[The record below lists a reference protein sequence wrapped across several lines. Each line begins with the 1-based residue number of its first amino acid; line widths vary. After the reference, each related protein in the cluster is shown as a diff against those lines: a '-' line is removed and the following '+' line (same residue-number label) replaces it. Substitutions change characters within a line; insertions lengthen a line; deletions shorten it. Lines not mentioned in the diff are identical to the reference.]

1 MGRRREEGRKNEGRE
16 KMRRVL
22 PDVAISNPGRGT
34 SKLLQLRIFRKSR
47 VTEGLTLCEVPV
59 LPGNA
64 CSRLP
69 KVPLQG
75 FGDKSPG
82 DEVVFYT
89 FSRHSTPARFRYC
102 FFCNWRFLFH
112 LCLPLI
118 LLLFPGCGLWEGGLP
133 EHIIARIDREEITV
147 DEFNREFKE
156 LVTDQ
161 NREGSRSE
169 LREVKEAYLNQM
181 IERKI
186 LAQEARRLGIQVSAE
201 ELSQAIL
208 EIKRDY
214 PGEGF
219 GEKLGLKGMSLEEWK
234 VRLEEKLLA
243 EKMVRGSHPYK
254 GKIEEK
260 SAQEFYETH
269 RSLFQLPRRVR
280 VRQIVVTDG
289 NEAIQIQKRLKKG
302 ESFEKLAKE
311 KSLGPEKVQGGDLGY
326 FSEGERPA
334 EFDHVFSM
342 EVGAISEVIK
352 SPYGYHLFKL
362 EEKSEPREL
371 SLEEAK
377 KSILQRLEREKG
389 EEEYQRWFKGL
400 REKAKVKVNR
410 KWLRS

>member
-1 MGRRREEGRKNEGRE
+1 
-16 KMRRVL
+16 MRR
-22 PDVAISNPGRGT
+22 T
-34 SKLLQLRIFRKSR
+34 
-47 VTEGLTLCEVPV
+47 
-59 LPGNA
+59 
-64 CSRLP
+64 
-69 KVPLQG
+69 
-75 FGDKSPG
+75 
-82 DEVVFYT
+82 
-89 FSRHSTPARFRYC
+89 
-102 FFCNWRFLFH
+102 LFH
-112 LCLPLI
+112 LCLPLV

-133 EHIIARIDREEITV
+133 EHILARIDREEITV

-161 NREGSRSE
+161 NREGRQSE
-169 LREVKEAYLNQM
+169 LKELKEAYLDQM

-186 LAQEARRLGIQVSAE
+186 LTQEARRLGIQVSAE

-208 EIKRDY
+208 EIKKDY

-219 GEKLGLKGMSLEEWK
+219 GEKLGLKGMNLEEWK

-243 EKMVRGSHPYK
+243 EKMVRSGRQHQ

-260 SAQEFYETH
+260 AAREFYETH

-280 VRQIVVTDG
+280 VRQIVVADG

-302 ESFEKLAKE
+302 ENFEKLAKE

-326 FSEGERPA
+326 FSQGEKPA

-342 EVGAISEVIK
+342 EAGAISEVIK

-362 EEKSEPREL
+362 EEKVEPREI
-371 SLEEAK
+371 SFEEAK
-377 KSILQRLEREKG
+377 TSILQRLEREKE
-389 EEEYQRWFKGL
+389 EEEYQGWFKGL